1 MSWFAQTTEAKEHRK
16 KCKGCEK
23 CIWIEESSNA
33 MAEYGTVI
41 EPVPERHPLYDKIK
55 EKFGGEEID

>member
-23 CIWIEESSNA
+23 CIWIEESAYA
-33 MAEYGTVI
+33 MMEYGTIVDK
-41 EPVPERHPLYDKIK
+41 EHPLKELII
-55 EKFGGEEID
+55 EKFQGIEIE